1 MYYTRTKQKSVTFY
15 HFHSDN
21 PHFGDDK
28 LPDWYDPY
36 NYVNTICNTKV
47 IAMRRLAIPVTA
59 MRALMAKAKE
69 AEAMD
74 TSMRVSR
81 KIKNFDTSN

>member
-1 MYYTRTKQKSVTFY
+1 MT
-15 HFHSDN
+15 FHSDN
-21 PHFGDDK
+21 FLECYYKEPITILGMTNFLTGMTHIH
-28 LPDWYDPY
+28 
-36 NYVNTICNTKV
+36 TICNTKV